1 MERFEFQD
9 NIGTSLASEVQMA
22 ANELQ
27 RCSMRALLSGKIC
40 CNPAEPYCSEK
51 YAGAAGHEQKTRVT
65 NGDRFNYVI
74 GSG

>member
-27 RCSMRALLSGKIC
+27 RCSMRALLSRENLLQSC
-40 CNPAEPYCSEK
+40 RALTQREVWRCS
-51 YAGAAGHEQKTRVT
+51 GT
-65 NGDRFNYVI
+65 NKKPVSPLETD
-74 GSG
+74 STM